1 MLVFFDLFLFLS
13 VMCVCF
19 CVRGICKGVQ
29 LPQRPEGGTKS
40 LEAGVSEMCE
50 LPNVGAENH
59 SGLMEEPQTLLTSK
73 LSLAPID

>member
-1 MLVFFDLFLFLS
+1 MSVCLFL
-13 VMCVCF
+13 CE
-19 CVRGICKGVQ
+19 GICKEVQ
-29 LPQRPEGGTKS
+29 LAQRPEGGTKS

-73 LSLAPID
+73 LSLVPID